1 MNIYSFVLQK
11 RPLQTRGAH
20 RLLTVCTQ
28 VFLIVVCD
36 SNVAKRNKRER
47 VESDR
52 KTKERCI
59 GKHSECKESRVVME
73 RHHRT
78 VFSSSFAYS
87 KEIFSYQG
95 AM

>member
-1 MNIYSFVLQK
+1 M
-11 RPLQTRGAH
+11 
-20 RLLTVCTQ
+20 
-28 VFLIVVCD
+28 
-36 SNVAKRNKRER
+36 AKRNQRER

-59 GKHSECKESRVVME
+59 GKHSECIESRVVKE
-73 RHHRT
+73 RQHRT

-87 KEIFSYQG
+87 KEIFNCQG